1 MPKNNSELTFKF
13 RYVINAHA
21 QGIFAKKGIVNEQEI
36 LLDKERLIYDDIADS
51 TTRDRR
57 IVLTLSPSA
66 SLSKK
71 VSEKVIENSYLVL
84 EIYNAKP
91 LEIERFVDRISSKK
105 EVEQKQRQLI
115 AAGQGNLFR
124 SAVCPHC
131 EATIDLS
138 DLNRSSY
145 IYCRFCETV
154 FRETQTAI
162 TRGDN
167 YRVCDECQMFDR
179 VKGYTEFYFYF
190 LLVVYGY
197 SYQRRHLCDNCAGNL
212 FVKMLLVNFI
222 FLLGIIPSLCVKIKS
237 MMGRDPELK
246 QLARANALARK
257 GKYEKAAGFYEQ
269 LHQSYT
275 EHPGLLM
282 NQGIGH
288 LKGNDLAGASTY
300 FKRSLTAC
308 SNYLPTLRLLQR
320 MQAAVEAESQGA

>member
-1 MPKNNSELTFKF
+1 MPKNNSEITFKF
-13 RYVINAHA
+13 RYVMNAHA

-36 LLDKERLIYDDIADS
+36 LLDKERLIYDDIVDS

-57 IVLTLSPSA
+57 IVLTLSSSA

-71 VSEKVIENSYLVL
+71 VSEKVIETAYLVL

-91 LEIERFVDRISSKK
+91 LEIERFIDRISSKK

-115 AAGQGNLFR
+115 AAGEGNLFR

-154 FRETQTAI
+154 FRETQTAM
-162 TRGDN
+162 TRGEN
-167 YRVCDECQMFDR
+167 YRVCEECQMFDR

-197 SYQRRHLCDNCAGNL
+197 SYKRRHLCDNCAGNL
-212 FVKMLLVNFI
+212 FVKMILINFI
-222 FLLGIIPSLCVKIKS
+222 FILGIIPSLCVKIKS

-246 QLARANALARK
+246 RLAKANALALN
-257 GKYEKAAGFYEQ
+257 GKYDRAAGIYEQ
-269 LHQSYT
+269 LYQSYAN
-275 EHPGLLM
+275 HPGLLM

-288 LKGNDLAGASTY
+288 LKGSDLSGASRC
-300 FKRSLTAC
+300 FEKSLAAC
-308 SNYLPTLRLLQR
+308 SNYVPTMRLLQR
-320 MQAAVEAESQGA
+320 MQAATQSESQ